1 MNHDNIKYLVIDWGT
16 SNFRAFALDENN
28 QLIDRKALNQGL
40 LEVPEGAFAEALESI
55 LKNWIHDYRAL
66 PIYMAGMVGSAK
78 GWVNVDYVST
88 PVGVQD
94 LLEKAY
100 QSNLPWGPQ
109 AIILPG
115 VSHSNKNSNYEVM
128 RGEELQVFGLAKSHK
143 LSDFSAILPGTHS
156 KHVDY
161 VDDKIQNISTFMT
174 GELYS
179 ILSKHSILGKGFIQT
194 SVASS
199 DAFRKGVMD
208 SQDGELSNRLFLT
221 RTSWLFKQISEDG
234 VLDYL
239 SGMLIG
245 FELRCVK
252 QQAVFL
258 VGSPQLCARYELA
271 CEQLKI
277 QAQTVDGDECFLAGM
292 NEIYKENSK

>member
-1 MNHDNIKYLVIDWGT
+1 MNHDDIKYLVIDWGT
-16 SNFRAFALDENN
+16 SNFRAFALCDNSEV
-28 QLIDRKALNQGL
+28 IDRKALGQGL
-40 LEVPEGAFAEALESI
+40 LEVPDGAFAETLESI
-55 LKNWIHDYRAL
+55 LKNWLLDYREL

-88 PVGVQD
+88 PVGIQD

-100 QSNLPWGPQ
+100 RSNLPWGPK

-115 VSHSNKNSNYEVM
+115 ISYSNADSNFEVM
-128 RGEELQVFGLAKSHK
+128 RGEELQVFGLAKLK
-143 LSDFSAILPGTHS
+143 RLSSFAAILPGTHS

-161 VDDKIQNISTFMT
+161 SSNKIQSIATFMT

-179 ILSKHSILGKGFIQT
+179 ILSKHSILGKGFTQT
-194 SVASS
+194 SAQNS
-199 DAFRKGVMD
+199 DAFLKGVTD
-208 SQDGELSNRLFLT
+208 AQEGELSNRLFLA
-221 RTSWLFKQISEDG
+221 RTSWLFKQISDDG

-245 FELRCVK
+245 AELRNIK
-252 QQAVFL
+252 QQSLFL
-258 VGSPQLCARYELA
+258 VGSPQLCARYSLA
-271 CEQLKI
+271 CDLLKI
-277 QAQTVDGDECFLAGM
+277 KTQAVDGDECFLAGM